1 MLLDDPMNSKVN
13 GQHRQRELI
22 LAAKAITQGELVVYP
37 TETLYALGADIRSE
51 DAVQRVFRAK
61 GRPQGKPLPVLIG
74 APEQLA
80 MVTDHRDALLDRL
93 IRDFW
98 PGPLSILVPARV
110 GLSPLLQD
118 HNGFIAVRWTSH
130 PTAQALAV
138 QSSTPLTATSA
149 NTSGQSAASR
159 PEHLDPKLTA
169 TLFLEACSSPSP
181 PSSQDESNS
190 IKGMILK
197 QPPYPAGGAP
207 STVVRI
213 LPDGRL
219 KIFRLG
225 AISLEQLQQV
235 GWEVG

>member
-1 MLLDDPMNSKVN
+1 MNATTELL
-13 GQHRQRELI
+13 QQELA
-22 LAAKAITQGELVVYP
+22 LAAKAITNGELVVYP
-37 TETLYALGADIRSE
+37 TETLYALGADILSP
-51 DAVQRVFRAK
+51 DAVQRVFSAK

-74 APEQLA
+74 APDQLA

-98 PGPLSILVPARV
+98 PGPLSILVPARA
-110 GLSPLLQD
+110 GLSSLLQD
-118 HNGFIAVRWTSH
+118 QHGFIAVRWTSH
-130 PTAQALAV
+130 PTAPTLAV
-138 QSSTPLTATSA
+138 QSSTPLRATSA
-149 NTSGQSAASR
+149 NTSGQPAASR

-169 TLFLEACSSPSP
+169 ALFLEASSSPSP
-181 PSSQDESNS
+181 PSSEDETNSN
-190 IKGMILK
+190 KGMILQ

-225 AISLEQLQQV
+225 AISLEQLHRV

>member
-1 MLLDDPMNSKVN
+1 MNATL
-13 GQHRQRELI
+13 GEQELA
-22 LAAKAITQGELVVYP
+22 LAVKAVVRGELVVYP
-37 TETLYALGADIRSE
+37 TETLYALGVDIRSE

-74 APEQLA
+74 APDQLA

-98 PGPLSILVPARV
+98 PGPLSILVPARP

-118 HNGFIAVRWTSH
+118 PRGFVAVRWTSH

-149 NTSGQSAASR
+149 NTSGRPAASH
-159 PEHLDPKLTA
+159 PEDLDPELAAAFTSDA
-169 TLFLEACSSPSP
+169 SSSPS
-181 PSSQDESNS
+181 SSSNDRSNS
-190 IKGMILK
+190 LKGLIVR

-207 STVVRI
+207 STVIRI
-213 LPDGRL
+213 QSDGRL
-219 KIFRLG
+219 EIVRLG
-225 AISLEQLQQV
+225 AIDLEQLQRA